1 MQRESTQ
8 GQTDSTS
15 RPAVRLH
22 YLDSLRVLAVFVV
35 FLFHSSRPFTTVD
48 FMVTNAEMSVVAMV
62 VFLAFLAPWG
72 MPFFFLLAGAGTW
85 LALQRRSSRQF
96 AAERFSRLLVP
107 YLVGSALLTPL
118 QGYFDWQFSVQVEG
132 FTGSYL
138 QFLVVDR
145 WPGWNPALSDWL
157 GYHLWFLAFL
167 FAFSLLALPLLQ
179 WLKGTSG
186 RSLVSRLAAA
196 CERRGGILAFILPLV
211 VIQLS
216 LRPLC
221 PVEHCWSDVL
231 YDFSFFLAGYLLYAD
246 ERFLRAIRRDRW
258 LVLAVGIA
266 ALLGILATMALGE
279 AETLFTTP
287 GSFAYYLFWAIAC
300 IDAWCWSL
308 TMFYVGMR
316 FLDFSNRWTRY
327 GQQAVVPFYLLHQPV
342 IVAIAFYVVQW
353 QTGVTVKWLVLV
365 SASFVVTI
373 GLYELLIRRVA
384 PLRALFGMKGRP
396 SRPVMQPQEATP
408 ASSAGP
414 QTSA

>member
-1 MQRESTQ
+1 MQSQ
-8 GQTDSTS
+8 IALGQTTS
-15 RPAVRLH
+15 IPPAPARLH
-22 YLDSLRVLAVFVV
+22 YLDTLRVLAVFVV

-48 FMVTNAEMSVVAMV
+48 FMVTNEEMSIVAMV

-85 LALQRRSSRQF
+85 LALQRRSARQF

-107 YLVGSALLTPL
+107 YLVGSVLLTPL
-118 QGYFDWQFSVQVEG
+118 QGYFDWQFSVQADG
-132 FTGSYL
+132 FAGSYL
-138 QFLVVDR
+138 RFLFVDR
-145 WPGWNPALSDWL
+145 WPGWNPTLSDWL

-167 FAFSLLALPLLQ
+167 FAFSVLALPLLQ
-179 WLKGTSG
+179 WLKGASG
-186 RSLVSRLAAA
+186 RSLVFRMAAA

-211 VIQLS
+211 LIQLS

-231 YDFSFFLAGYLLYAD
+231 YDLSFFVAGYLLYAD
-246 ERFLRAIRRDRW
+246 ERFLCAVRRDRW
-258 LVLAVGIA
+258 LVLAAGIA
-266 ALLGILATMALGE
+266 ALLGLLATMALGE

-287 GSFAYYLFWAIAC
+287 GSFAYYLFWALAC

-316 FLDFSNRWTRY
+316 FLDFSNPWTRY

-353 QTGVTVKWLVLV
+353 PTGVTVKWLVLMT
-365 SASFVVTI
+365 ASLAVTL
-373 GLYELLIRRVA
+373 GLYELLIRQLA
-384 PLRALFGMKGRP
+384 PLRVLFGMKR
-396 SRPVMQPQEATP
+396 SM
-408 ASSAGP
+408 
-414 QTSA
+414 

>member
-1 MQRESTQ
+1 MQSQ
-8 GQTDSTS
+8 LVLGQTTNTPRAS
-15 RPAVRLH
+15 VRLH

-48 FMVTNAEMSVVAMV
+48 FLVTNEEMSIVAMV

-85 LALQRRSSRQF
+85 LALQRRNARQF

-118 QGYFDWQFSVQVEG
+118 QGYFDWQFSVLVDD
-132 FTGSYL
+132 FAGSYL
-138 QFLVVDR
+138 QFFVVDR
-145 WPGWNPALSDWL
+145 WPGWNPTISDWL

-167 FAFSLLALPLLQ
+167 FAFSVLALPLLQ

-186 RSLVSRLAAA
+186 RSLVSRLADA
-196 CERRGGILAFILPLV
+196 CECRGGILAFILPLV
-211 VIQLS
+211 AIQLS

-231 YDFSFFLAGYLLYAD
+231 YDFSFFLAGYLL
-246 ERFLRAIRRDRW
+246 W
-258 LVLAVGIA
+258 LVLAAGIA
-266 ALLGILATMALGE
+266 ALLGILATVALGE

-287 GSFAYYLFWAIAC
+287 GSFAYYLFWALAC

-316 FLDFSNRWTRY
+316 FLDFSNRWMRY

-353 QTGVTVKWLVLV
+353 QTGITVKWLVLIPV
-365 SASFVVTI
+365 SFAVTL
-373 GLYELLIRRVA
+373 GLYELLIRRLA
-384 PLRALFGMKGRP
+384 PLRVLFGMKR
-396 SRPVMQPQEATP
+396 SM
-408 ASSAGP
+408 
-414 QTSA
+414 